1 VQRLSDKQGC
11 ERPDRLKPAI
21 CKNDYVYAT
30 VSLDGW
36 ADKDLHMTL
45 TLQQALAIAQ
55 TALAEGATQRFLPL
69 AVAVLDTAGQPL
81 AILRDERSS
90 LHRADIAI
98 GKAAGCLA
106 MGFGGRELAKRA
118 AAMPQFISAVG
129 SIFPKGLVPVPGGV
143 LIRDADGT
151 LLGAVGISGD
161 TSDNDEVCALA
172 GIASVDLIADTG
184 A

>member
-1 VQRLSDKQGC
+1 MDGIT
-11 ERPDRLKPAI
+11 ERYLM
-21 CKNDYVYAT
+21 
-30 VSLDGW
+30 S
-36 ADKDLHMTL
+36 L
-45 TLQQALAIAQ
+45 TLNSALIIAQ
-55 TALAEGATQRFLPL
+55 ASLNQGAKDGFLPL
-69 AVAVLDTAGQPL
+69 TVAVLDLAGQPL

-90 LHRADIAI
+90 LNRADIAI

-129 SIFPKGLVPVPGGV
+129 QIFPKGIVPVPGGV
-143 LIRDADGT
+143 LIRDASGQ

-172 GIASVDLIADTG
+172 GIAAVQLVGDTG

>member
-1 VQRLSDKQGC
+1 MAEIERQR
-11 ERPDRLKPAI
+11 
-21 CKNDYVYAT
+21 
-30 VSLDGW
+30 
-36 ADKDLHMTL
+36 MTL
-45 TLQQALAIAQ
+45 TLQQALSIAQ
-55 TALAEGATQRFLPL
+55 STLADGAQNGFLPL
-69 AVAVLDTAGQPL
+69 AVAVLDIAGQPL
-81 AILRDERSS
+81 AILRDERTS

-118 AAMPQFISAVG
+118 AAVPQFISAVG

-143 LIRDADGT
+143 LIRDASGL
-151 LLGAVGISGD
+151 LLGAVGVSGD

-172 GIASVDLIADTG
+172 GIAAVSLIADTG